1 MNPELSLNS
10 LTEERAL
17 SLLGSGIPP
26 ENVANAL
33 GVSPSRISQLMSQ
46 ENFAI
51 AVAQKRYESLAKH
64 NERDSSYDSLE
75 DTLVKKLADL
85 LPLMM
90 RPMEVLK
97 AIQIINGAKRRG
109 ASAPDQITQQQTVVQ
124 LVVPIKLVQTF
135 TTNANNQVIQ
145 AGTQNLVTMQS
156 GTLLSKVKQNDP
168 STQIAVSDT

>member
-1 MNPELSLNS
+1 MEFLTKNS
-10 LTEERAL
+10 TEERAL

-26 ENVANAL
+26 ETVANAL

-46 ENFAI
+46 EDFAV

-64 NERDSSYDSLE
+64 NERDSSYDELE
-75 DTLVKKLADL
+75 DALIKKLSDL

-109 ASAPDQITQQQTVVQ
+109 TSAPEQITQQQTVVN

-135 TTNANNQVIQ
+135 TTDINNQVIQ
-145 AGTQNLVTMQS
+145 AGEQNLVTIQS
-156 GTLLSKVKQNDP
+156 GSLLSKVKQND
-168 STQIAVSDT
+168 TKQINSPEFTSR